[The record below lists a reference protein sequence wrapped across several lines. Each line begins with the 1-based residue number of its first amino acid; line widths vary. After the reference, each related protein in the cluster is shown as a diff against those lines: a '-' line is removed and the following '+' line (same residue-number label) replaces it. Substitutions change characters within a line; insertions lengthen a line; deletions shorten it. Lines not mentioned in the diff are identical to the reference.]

1 MSPGQADQV
10 NAKELS
16 ARAAVLE
23 RHYDLAQLERV
34 AEAGGLPGFQFIQ
47 DARDYSTR
55 PHHSNLDTYERL
67 DPDDLKQAAVVLA
80 SVVYGAA
87 MRDEKLPRPPLP
99 TPSAAGAVPAGGALV
114 SP

>member
-1 MSPGQADQV
+1 MPV
-10 NAKELS
+10 
-16 ARAAVLE
+16 RATGAGLLE
-23 RHYDLAQLERV
+23 
-34 AEAGGLPGFQFIQ
+34 
-47 DARDYSTR
+47 
-55 PHHSNLDTYERL
+55 
-67 DPDDLKQAAVVLA
+67 DDLKQAAVVLA